1 MCATDESQSTCV
13 ASSVK
18 RDSSGCVNLRAMCP
32 TFQPGLRFEWR
43 YTIPERVCVPTHER
57 CVLDTQRFNEK
68 MAHKRARAAA

>member
-1 MCATDESQSTCV
+1 V

-43 YTIPERVCVPTHER
+43 YTIPERVCVGAHER
-57 CVLDTQRFNEK
+57 CVIDTKHDNDK
-68 MAHKRARAAA
+68 AAA

>member
-1 MCATDESQSTCV
+1 V

-43 YTIPERVCVPTHER
+43 YTIPERVCVGAHER
-57 CVLDTQRFNEK
+57 CVIDTKHYNDK
-68 MAHKRARAAA
+68 AAA

>member
-1 MCATDESQSTCV
+1 V

-43 YTIPERVCVPTHER
+43 YTIPARVSIGMHER
-57 CVLDTQRFNEK
+57 CVIDT
-68 MAHKRARAAA
+68 KRCNDKAAA